1 MKLAAA
7 DMLYPLQQGE
17 LDGLCGLYAI
27 INAMRLAVCF
37 HQPLTDA
44 QTDKL
49 FAAGVTWLD
58 RRSLLAAVV
67 RSGMSQR
74 VWRELMAYLATRLPK
89 DMSRAVGFQPLIKT
103 GAATSLTTAYQHVFA
118 ALERGWPVLA
128 LISDSYDHFT
138 VINGVTATRLLLFDS
153 YGYHWLNRQSCT
165 LTRGTGARHRLA
177 PGAFIAV
184 QFSTAT

>member
-7 DMLYPLQQGE
+7 NILYPLQQGE

-27 INAMRLAVCF
+27 VNAMRLAVHS

-58 RRSLLAAVV
+58 KRTLLATVV

-74 VWRELMAYLATRLPK
+74 VWRELMAHLATKLPN
-89 DMSRAVGFQPLIKT
+89 DMSRAISFQPLIKT
-103 GAATSLTTAYQHVFA
+103 GAATTLTTAYERVFTA
-118 ALERGWPVLA
+118 IERGWPVLA
-128 LISDSYDHFT
+128 LIYDSYDHFT
-138 VINGVTATRLLLFDS
+138 VINGATAARLLLFDS
-153 YGYHWLNRQSCT
+153 YGYHWLNRQSCA

-177 PGAFIAV
+177 PRAFIAV
-184 QFSTAT
+184 QFNTAT